1 MKRLFLALGLAVST
15 LALVSCGNSDGI
27 TAPVRMRNTLVIGV
41 LLEKDDRPMQV
52 DGGLVLWIA
61 VSGGGRQRAVLP
73 SLFGN
78 GGNAHVQQLYA
89 IAQRLVVG
97 QRLSVSGE
105 RNGDTLMVS
114 DIRVLR

>member
-1 MKRLFLALGLAVST
+1 MKRLFLALALAVSS
-15 LALVSCGNSDGI
+15 LAAVSCGRSDGI
-27 TAPVRMRNTLVIGV
+27 NAPVRMGNALVSGV

-61 VSGGGRQRAVLP
+61 VSGGGRQRAALP

-78 GGNAHVQQLYA
+78 GGNTHVQELYA

-105 RNGDTLMVS
+105 RYGDTLMVS
-114 DIRVLR
+114 DIRILR